1 VPEVVGGELVA
12 ERKLDVVASAC
23 PCAGHPRVFDPF
35 ALGMHELEHGV
46 EVTPVQTGVSALTTS
61 TLSSD
66 IAYARSPA
74 ASRARLGLFRSIRPS
89 N

>member
-12 ERKLDVVASAC
+12 ERKLDVEASAC

-46 EVTPVQTGVSALTTS
+46 EVT
-61 TLSSD
+61 
-66 IAYARSPA
+66 R
-74 ASRARLGLFRSIRPS
+74 FRQA
-89 N
+89 